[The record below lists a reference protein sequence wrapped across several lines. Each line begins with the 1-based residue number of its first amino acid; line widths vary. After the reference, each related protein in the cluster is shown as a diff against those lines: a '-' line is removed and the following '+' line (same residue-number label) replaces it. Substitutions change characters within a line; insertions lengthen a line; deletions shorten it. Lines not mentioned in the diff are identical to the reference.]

1 MQTLVIRFGV
11 FGKSL
16 GTRQIAGT
24 FRSTIKKK
32 LKEGRDLAFD
42 MDGLRSL
49 SDAFADEC
57 FGKLAMEFGM
67 PFIKQYT
74 TIRNAEPRVSASIQ
88 QAFRDVERKQSA

>member
-1 MQTLVIRFGV
+1 MQTLVIRFGI

-24 FRSTIKKK
+24 FRST

-57 FGKLAMEFGM
+57 FGKLAVEFGM

-88 QAFRDVERKQSA
+88 QAFRDAERKQSA